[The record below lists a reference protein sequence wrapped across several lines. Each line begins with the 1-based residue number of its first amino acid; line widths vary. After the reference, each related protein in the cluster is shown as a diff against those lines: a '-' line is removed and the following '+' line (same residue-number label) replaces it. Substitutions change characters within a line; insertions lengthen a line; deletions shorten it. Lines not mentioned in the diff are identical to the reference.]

1 MRDESELKGNLE
13 TRGRLVEDE
22 EKRGGL
28 DLDLPRVEQH
38 RCGSGE
44 QKEVD

>member
-13 TRGRLVEDE
+13 RRGWFVEDE
-22 EKRGGL
+22 KSNIGEK
-28 DLDLPRVEQH
+28 LDLPRVEQH

-44 QKEVD
+44 QKRVD